1 MTERSS
7 LNLQFLDCP
16 LADNLLAFQIEY
28 LPLIYSG
35 FEPNDAVISAKS
47 NWAGHGAE
55 NIRCGGVVGPKVG
68 ASWSSG
74 ERFRYRTGDALR

>member
-35 FEPNDAVISAKS
+35 FEPNDAVISACPIEPDMVQRIS
-47 NWAGHGAE
+47 DVVAWLGLRLVHL
-55 NIRCGGVVGPKVG
+55 GVVGSAFVIEL
-68 ASWSSG
+68 AMH
-74 ERFRYRTGDALR
+74 